1 SDIVD
6 MEIAD
11 STIEQMFNVNFQDVM
26 NDALTGAG
34 NDVGNA
40 INQIANTSDDDV
52 LENAE
57 VSNNDAFSQ
66 TFDVSGGFA
75 KAEEGINAGGSGG
88 SGGSGADASGGSA
101 FNLGLATGGNGNGG
115 DGTGG
120 DADSNADGGLGGG
133 GDATAGNGG

>member
-1 SDIVD
+1 TNVNVNVSAGIDLTDYLPTDDDIVD

-57 VSNNDAFSQ
+57 VSNNDAFRQ

-101 FNLGLATGGNGNGG
+101 FNLGLATG
-115 DGTGG
+115 
-120 DADSNADGGLGGG
+120 
-133 GDATAGNGG
+133 